1 MGVVLRV
8 LVCKNRKR
16 HQLKE
21 YSIITVLMIW
31 TYRFLIFAPLL
42 TLIIR
47 VVLSV
52 SRGGPKRSPRTSI

>member
-16 HQLKE
+16 RRLKQ

-31 TYRFLIFAPLL
+31 SYRFLIFASLL
-42 TLIIR
+42 TLIIG

-52 SRGGPKRSPRTSI
+52 PRGDPKRSPHTFS